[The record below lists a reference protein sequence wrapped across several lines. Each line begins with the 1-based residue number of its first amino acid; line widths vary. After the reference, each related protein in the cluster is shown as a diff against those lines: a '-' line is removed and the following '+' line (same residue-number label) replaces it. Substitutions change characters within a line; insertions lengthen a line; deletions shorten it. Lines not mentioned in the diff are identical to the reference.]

1 MSDLEPQWL
10 WLLAAILL
18 GIAELIAPGVFLI
31 WLAAAAMLTGLV
43 ALAFDIPIAFQFAV
57 FALASIGAVAWGRR
71 VYANNPVASSDPLLN
86 QRAARLIGETVV
98 VVSAIEDGRGRVRVG
113 DSVWNCRG
121 PDCEAG
127 TRVRVI
133 GADGPCLIVE
143 ARPKELPPSAQE

>member
-1 MSDLEPQWL
+1 MSELEPHWL
-10 WLLAAILL
+10 WLFAAIAM
-18 GIAELIAPGVFLI
+18 GIAELLVPGVFLI
-31 WLAAAAMLTGLV
+31 WLAAAAALTGLI
-43 ALAFDIPIAFQFAV
+43 ALAFGIPLAFQFAV
-57 FALASIGAVAWGRR
+57 FALLSIGAVAFGRR
-71 VYANNPVASSDPLLN
+71 WYTNNPVASSDPLLN

-143 ARPKELPPSAQE
+143 ARPKELPPAPEE